1 MSVVVDDVGSFPL
14 PDSMS
19 RAIFNKAYV
28 GARKAMVRS
37 GAAGKKRLLA
47 SSFGRVI
54 LDSFRKKCDA
64 GLDVVSYPQHY
75 DMHEQFA
82 EPVHEAMEEGTYA
95 VGEKQAVI
103 PEVRV
108 IGEAARALSEEHG
121 RRLSLRVCV
130 TGPMELYLREVGT
143 VAYEDVLMMFAETVR
158 AFAQNS
164 LLNSKYVRTEI
175 VSLDEP
181 SFGFRDVSADKE
193 LMTEVLEKAFD
204 FGGVTRQIHI
214 HSTSRATDLLQ
225 VRNIDVL
232 GLEYA
237 AAPKNAESLSR
248 EMLEAADKHVR
259 VGISRTD
266 IDSMTAELYGRG
278 IATPEPSELV
288 ESESVIRKRFLM
300 AEQRYGDRM
309 ALTGP
314 DCGLGGWPSQEAAQL
329 LLRRTVKAVKA

>member
-28 GARKAMVRS
+28 GARKAMARS

-47 SSFGRVI
+47 SSFGHVI

-82 EPVHEAMEEGTYA
+82 EPIHEAMKEGTYV
-95 VGEKQAVI
+95 VGEKQAMI
-103 PEVRV
+103 PEVCV
-108 IGEAARALSEEHG
+108 MGEAARELSEEYG
-121 RRLSLRVCV
+121 RRLSLRVSV

-143 VAYEDVLMMFAETVR
+143 IAHEDALMMFAETVR
-158 AFAQNS
+158 AFAKNS
-164 LLNSKYVRTEI
+164 ILNSKHVRTEI

-181 SFGFRDVSADKE
+181 SFGFRDVSADREIMLK
-193 LMTEVLEKAFD
+193 VLEKAFD
-204 FGGVTRQIHI
+204 LGGVARQIHI
-214 HSTSRATDLLQ
+214 HSSSRATDLLQ
-225 VRNIDVL
+225 VRNLDVL

-248 EMLEAADKHVR
+248 GMLEVADKHVR

-266 IDSMTAELYGRG
+266 IDSITAELYGRG
-278 IATPEPSELV
+278 ISAPEPSQLV
-288 ESESVIRKRFLM
+288 ESESVMRKRFLT
-300 AEQRYGDRM
+300 AKRRYGDRM
-309 ALTGP
+309 AFTGP